1 VAGQSF
7 PVNPAQNV
15 IADLEG
21 LRTNDIDWR
30 HGRAFSLTYLATPE
44 ALELSEAA
52 YRMYAGENAL
62 NVAAFPSLRRMQSEI
77 LAFVSGLFHAP
88 AGSAGFFT
96 SGGTESLLM
105 VSYASARRRPDVEH
119 PNIVLPTSAHAAFEK
134 ACAYFGI
141 ESRRIPVR
149 GDWRADAAAMRDAAD
164 ESTVLFV
171 ASAPQYP
178 QGVVDPIAE
187 VGEVASSLGVP
198 LHVDSCIGGMV
209 LAFLE
214 PFCGDGAPFDFRV
227 EGVTSMSVDLH
238 KYGYAA
244 KGSGVIVYRSRELRD
259 HQVFTTDNW
268 LGGMYGS
275 SGVLG
280 TKSGGPISSSWAM
293 MKHFGRDGYAALAA
307 STRATTLLLAE
318 AISAIPPLF
327 VMTKPDSTLICFGS
341 SDPDVPAHAVADALA
356 ARGWWVDRQSPPPT
370 LHMTVSAHHAAV
382 VDDFIEALRAS
393 VEDVRRLATN
403 DTRPGAY
410 GTVE

>member
-1 VAGQSF
+1 MANG
-7 PVNPAQNV
+7 AQDPRQV
-15 IADLEG
+15 ISALEDL
-21 LRTNDIDWR
+21 RRADIDWR
-30 HGRAFSLTYLATPE
+30 NGRAFSLTYLATPE
-44 ALELSEAA
+44 ALELSERA
-52 YRMYAGENAL
+52 YAMYAGENAL
-62 NVAAFPSLRRMQSEI
+62 NVAAFPSLRRMQAEV
-77 LAFVSGLFHAP
+77 LGFVSDLFHAP
-88 AGSAGFFT
+88 SGAAGFMT

-105 VSYASARRRPDVEH
+105 VSYAAKQRRPEVAR

-141 ESRRIPVR
+141 ESRRVPVR
-149 GDWRADAAAMRDAAD
+149 ADWRADAAAMRDAID
-164 ESTVLFV
+164 DSTVLTV

-187 VGEVASSLGVP
+187 LGDVALSRGVP

-214 PFCGDGAPFDFRV
+214 PFAGGTVPFDFRV
-227 EGVTSMSVDLH
+227 EGVTSISVDLH

-259 HQVFTTDNW
+259 KQVFVTDNW

-280 TKSGGPISSSWAM
+280 TKSGGPIASSWAM
-293 MKHFGRDGYAALAA
+293 INHFGREGYAKLAA
-307 STRATTLLLAE
+307 RTRATTLLLVD
-318 AISAIPPLF
+318 AITAIDPLF

-341 SDPDVPAHAVADALA
+341 ADPAVPAHAVADALA
-356 ARGWWVDRQSPPPT
+356 VRGWWVDRQSPPPT
-370 LHMTVSAHHAAV
+370 LHMTVSAHHDKV
-382 VDDFIEALRAS
+382 VDDFVAALRAS
-393 VEDVRRLATN
+393 VADVRASNAT
-403 DTRPGAY
+403 DGSSGAY